1 MAGAPVTSWMHYDT
15 GYTERYMGLPSNN
28 SWGYNLGSVV
38 ARASEFP
45 DDPNRLLIIHGL
57 MDENVHFYQHTAP
70 LLQALVKHGKP
81 YQLQVPYALVDAIQQ
96 SIPFLFQ
103 WAKRNSTKFLSFCL
117 FQIYPN
123 ERHSLRRLDASEQ
136 YETTLLF
143 FLQSNL

>member
-1 MAGAPVTSWMHYDT
+1 M
-15 GYTERYMGLPSNN
+15 
-28 SWGYNLGSVV
+28 
-38 ARASEFP
+38 
-45 DDPNRLLIIHGL
+45 IIHGL

-81 YQLQVPYALVDAIQQ
+81 YQLQVRIEIVLNSRFIAFK
-96 SIPFLFQ
+96 IPIP
-103 WAKRNSTKFLSFCL
+103 